1 MSKNILITGSAGF
14 SGKHFI
20 NFIKN
25 QKNLS
30 VTGIDKQYVP
40 GYTKYEMNL
49 LNESELLSL
58 LKKETPNYIIHLAGL
73 TKADNPQDFYNI
85 NVLITLNLL
94 NNVVNAKLNECRILL
109 VSSSAVYGTAEGGIL
124 SEDCLI
130 KPINFYGI
138 TKACMEQIGLFYAR
152 NYGLKVNI
160 ARPFNIIGLN
170 QSIAFVIPSFAKQLL
185 NIKHKNYKPVIK
197 VGNLNSV
204 RDFIDVEDVITAY
217 LSILKSEESGQIY
230 NIASGKGYKIE
241 DILHDMIKLLKL
253 NVKIEIDSN
262 KLSQN
267 DIPEQIGNINK
278 ISKLDWQPK
287 IKIRESLKRI
297 LGV

>member
-130 KPINFYGI
+130 KPINFYGV

-278 ISKLDWQPK
+278 ISKLNWQPK